1 MDDTLTLR
9 EIAPPRP
16 AAPPPA
22 TLKETALASFAPI
35 EAHMRTLAAR
45 YKDVAYDVT
54 TGKGMADAK
63 AARLVLR
70 EEGRYAVQR
79 LQERLKNEANDLKR
93 TLDAKGDELIALVK
107 PTEDAIHNQI
117 EAELT
122 RKAAGKAERDRIE
135 RERVSALE
143 LALAGLS
150 SWIERCKQ
158 PGMTAERISKGIEAL
173 KVLKIG
179 DDWAEFKAR
188 AEARKAEVLDV
199 MEALH
204 AQALQREEEAARLE
218 AQRIENE
225 RVAAE
230 QAERQRVLDAQ
241 AAELK
246 RQADELAAAQ
256 RRAEQ
261 AAMRY
266 PNGEPMYGT
275 TIKENGDL
283 LMLDPQG
290 KRSVFCDVDEEDA
303 EGPAAH
309 ADTSAANPVIIYS
322 GGVHAGVGALRFVD
336 DGEQFGVIGIDAAEP
351 RDQTDAEIEA
361 ANGPE
366 VDLPP
371 EPATLNLGAICEWLG
386 FTVSA
391 GFLAS
396 IGVEHAER
404 RKMAYLY
411 RESQRAEI
419 KGALMGHLAGL

>member
-1 MDDTLTLR
+1 MEDTLTLR
-9 EIAPPRP
+9 EIAPPKP
-16 AAPPPA
+16 ATPLPA

-54 TGKGMADAK
+54 TTKGMAEAK

-70 EEGRYAVQR
+70 DEGRYAVQR
-79 LQERLKNEANDLKR
+79 LVKRVKDEANDLKK
-93 TLDAKGDELIALVK
+93 TIDARGDEVIAI
-107 PTEDAIHNQI
+107 TQDI
-117 EAELT
+117 EAAIDGQITAEET
-122 RKAAGKAERDRIE
+122 RKAAEKAECDRIE

-143 LALAGLS
+143 QRLAGLS
-150 SWIERCKQ
+150 VWIERCKVA
-158 PGMTAERISKGIEAL
+158 GITAERIRTGINMLAQAP
-173 KVLKIG
+173 IG
-179 DDWAEFKAR
+179 DDWAEFKDR

-199 MEALH
+199 MENLH

-241 AAELK
+241 AAEIK
-246 RQADELAAAQ
+246 RQADELAAH
-256 RRAEQ
+256 RAESERRSQ
-261 AAMRY
+261 EAIDAAKGMAAALQ
-266 PNGEPMYGT
+266 PVA
-275 TIKENGDL
+275 
-283 LMLDPQG
+283 
-290 KRSVFCDVDEEDA
+290 S
-303 EGPAAH
+303 PAAEQEH
-309 ADTSAANPVIIYS
+309 VIYS
-322 GGVHAGVGALRFVD
+322 GGVHAVVGALRFVD

-386 FTVSA
+386 FTVGA